1 MRRLGAFL
9 LAITAMAV
17 FASADA
23 GHEMPIYPSYYPQEI
38 RIEIVAPGA
47 AGPALQ
53 EGRIQAYVGS
63 EPTFAGAPGKA
74 LKAVETLGAFLVV
87 DVNPDSPRAGGDG
100 TGCAV
105 ARTVTASLKGA
116 AEGFRFHPYPVNGF
130 HADYLQHF
138 DLAAQAKSR
147 FSGPSGGV
155 PGGLAVRAEGALAET
170 LVRGR
175 WSGAATPWDATL
187 REIDLDRLL
196 AGWRT
201 AVNGWLGPPWLKEG
215 WFHAY
220 LLLAGT
226 LTDSAAKGRV
236 EALVG
241 RLETG
246 AFDGDVARINLE
258 RDLVKLLTGGCRRT
272 VAGYRVRREFFSDEF
287 SSGVEN
293 IAYDSH
299 TGFNSAIFVRTV
311 KLKDFPWNG
320 WLALGID
327 GAPKAAWNPIGG
339 FTDGAGRLIWWAVGD
354 PALFPEPYNSGW
366 TLNRVDTLRE
376 AQKKGSGR

>member
-9 LAITAMAV
+9 IVITLMVV
-17 FASADA
+17 FAADA

-38 RIEIVAPGA
+38 QIQPFDPAA
-47 AGPALQ
+47 AGRALK

-63 EPTFAGAPGKA
+63 TPAFVGEPGKT
-74 LKAVETLGAFLVV
+74 LKSVETLGGFVV
-87 DVNPDSPRAGGDG
+87 IDVNPDSPQATSGRSDCAIAETMVGALAKAGN
-100 TGCAV
+100 
-105 ARTVTASLKGA
+105 
-116 AEGFRFHPYPVNGF
+116 GFRFHPYPVNGF
-130 HADYLQHF
+130 HADYLHHF
-138 DLAAQAKSR
+138 DRAARAKSR
-147 FSGPSGGV
+147 FSEPSGAV
-155 PGGLAVRAEGALAET
+155 PGGLAVRAEGALAEK
-170 LVRGR
+170 LVQGR
-175 WSGAATPWDATL
+175 WSGARGTWDATL

-196 AGWRT
+196 AGRRT

-226 LTDSAAKGRV
+226 LTDPAAKGRV

-246 AFDGDVARINLE
+246 AFDGEVARINLE
-258 RDLVKLLTGGCRRT
+258 RDLVSLLTGGCRRT
-272 VAGYRVRREFFSDEF
+272 VAGYRLRREFFSNEF

-299 TGFNSAIFVRTV
+299 AGFNSAIFVRTV

-327 GAPKAAWNPIGG
+327 GTPKAAWNPIAG
-339 FTDGAGRLIWWAVGD
+339 FTDEAGRLIWWALGD
-354 PALFPEPYNSGW
+354 PALFPEPYNAGW
-366 TLNRVDTLRE
+366 TLNRVDTLME
-376 AQKKGSGR
+376 AQKKGSGG